1 MRGCCF
7 SMNTQCA
14 TPLPL
19 PEHPRDGACER
30 LAKPPRPARQ
40 VWSSVEG
47 KLRLVTIE
55 AHSPSAALQSHSRT
69 FSRELAILGV
79 ILAIIQVLDG
89 VLTAIG
95 VSRFGVHAEGNLA
108 LRMLMSVMGHTQAL
122 ILVKLLA
129 ISVIL
134 ALCLCGPRIRW
145 LSYAFRGIIAVYVLA
160 AIIPWSIILT
170 SEALGL

>member
-1 MRGCCF
+1 
-7 SMNTQCA
+7 MNSQCA

-19 PEHPRDGACER
+19 PEPPFAGESGG
-30 LAKPPRPARQ
+30 LAAQARPARQ

-55 AHSPSAALQSHSRT
+55 ANSPSAALQSHNRT

-79 ILAIIQVLDG
+79 VLAIIQVLDG

-95 VSRFGVHAEGNLA
+95 VARFGVHAEGNIA
-108 LRMLMSVMGHTQAL
+108 LRLLMSVMGHTSAL
-122 ILVKLLA
+122 ILVKLIAL
-129 ISVIL
+129 SVIL
-134 ALCLCGPRIRW
+134 LLCLCGPRIRW
-145 LSYAFRGIIAVYVLA
+145 LSHAFRGIIAVYVLA